1 MKKTMLIYETPVFEA
16 ISAEVSAV
24 LCQSIEGFGN
34 ESFNDGNWE
43 W

>member
-24 LCQSIEGFGN
+24 LCQSTTGVGN
-34 ESFNDGNWE
+34 ENFTDGNWE